1 MPFDISKL
9 WRSKPRCK
17 IGLALSGGAARGM
30 THLGVIKALY
40 ERDIRPDYIA
50 GTSAGAI
57 VAAFIADGYEP
68 DELLD
73 IFMEKKILMLMR
85 INFGKAGLLKMTGVR
100 GVMEKYLRARNIED
114 LKIPIYI
121 TCTNLYSGMA
131 EYFNRGEIIEK
142 LLASS
147 SLPGLFA
154 PIQIN
159 GSLFVDGG
167 IVDNL
172 PVKPLLKKCNK
183 IIGVDVNYTGP
194 VDKIESAVEVL
205 ERSFHL
211 SIRAKIEEK
220 AKKCDLFIDPDELS
234 DFGLTDIAR
243 GREMFD
249 IGYRKAKKL
258 LKGKKIFN

>member
-9 WRSKPRCK
+9 WRSKQRCK
-17 IGLALSGGAARGM
+17 TGLALSGGAARGL

-40 ERDIRPDYIA
+40 EADIRPDYIA

-100 GVMEKYLRARNIED
+100 DVMEKYLRAKNIED

-121 TCTNLYSGMA
+121 TCTNLNSGMA
-131 EYFNRGEIIEK
+131 EYFNKGEIIEK

-147 SLPGLFA
+147 SMPGIFA

-194 VDKIESAVEVL
+194 VDKIGSAVEVL
-205 ERSFHL
+205 ERAFHL
-211 SIRAKIEEK
+211 SIRSKIEEK
-220 AKKCDLFIDPDELS
+220 TKKCDLFIDPAELS

-243 GREMFD
+243 GKEMFE
-249 IGYRKAKKL
+249 IGYRKAKQL
-258 LKGKKIFN
+258 LKKAKDF

>member
-85 INFGKAGLLKMTGVR
+85 INFSKAGLLKMTGVR

-121 TCTNLYSGMA
+121 TCTNLNSGMA

-142 LLASS
+142 LLASQACQAS
-147 SLPGLFA
+147 SL
-154 PIQIN
+154 Q
-159 GSLFVDGG
+159 S
-167 IVDNL
+167 
-172 PVKPLLKKCNK
+172 
-183 IIGVDVNYTGP
+183 
-194 VDKIESAVEVL
+194 
-205 ERSFHL
+205 R
-211 SIRAKIEEK
+211 
-220 AKKCDLFIDPDELS
+220 
-234 DFGLTDIAR
+234 
-243 GREMFD
+243 
-249 IGYRKAKKL
+249 
-258 LKGKKIFN
+258 